1 MIGYKN
7 DPKWQPTQLKNKMV
21 IYSVPPE
28 NKELRPLIEQDIVLR
43 SIIIKTENFNIIIE
57 QSKRELFTNRM
68 KELGYLV

>member
-1 MIGYKN
+1 MIQN
-7 DPKWQPTQLKNKMV
+7 DNLHTLKNKMV
-21 IYSVPPE
+21 IYSLPPE
-28 NKELRPLIEQDIVLR
+28 NKELQPLIEQDIVLR